1 MSVNVR
7 VLYTEGCANT
17 PSTVQLIERVAQDM
31 GIPVEM
37 DKVSVTSQAQ
47 AEKLRFLG
55 SPTVQIN
62 GQDVEPAARHLSD
75 FGIM

>member
-17 PSTVQLIERVAQDM
+17 PPTVQLIERVAQDM
-31 GIPVEM
+31 GVPVEIAQ
-37 DKVSVTSQAQ
+37 VPVTSQAQ
-47 AEKLRFLG
+47 AKALRFLG

-62 GQDVEPAARHLSD
+62 DQDIEPAARYLSD